1 MLALESMKS
10 IQWMMVG
17 PSLLAYPSLEV
28 RLLGVSASAPVTIV
42 ITNLPSA
49 TSAIKL
55 NFYNSAGTFLQ
66 SGQATLQQTVLPGGQ
81 HQAQVRVAL
90 PAGEWA
96 VALMQDTNNN
106 GEVDRNVLGIPNEPY
121 AFSNNVRPRFSA
133 PKFEDCKFRVT
144 GQAQTITIQFPK

>member
-1 MLALESMKS
+1 MKGVL
-10 IQWMMVG
+10 WMIGPGLLTYAVPTGSQLHVG
-17 PSLLAYPSLEV
+17 TP
-28 RLLGVSASAPVTIV
+28 APVTIV
-42 ITNLPSA
+42 ITDLPSTTA
-49 TSAIKL
+49 AVKL
-55 NFYNSAGTFLQ
+55 NFYNSADTFLQ